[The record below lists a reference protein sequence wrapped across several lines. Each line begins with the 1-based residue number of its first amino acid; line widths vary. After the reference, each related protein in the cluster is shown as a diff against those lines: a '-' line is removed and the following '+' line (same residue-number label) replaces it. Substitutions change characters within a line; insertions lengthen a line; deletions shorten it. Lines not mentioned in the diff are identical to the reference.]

1 MCLCGRI
8 SEGGALHQIL
18 GRGVP
23 PEQHLLSFNF
33 DEVF

>member
-23 PEQHLLSFNF
+23 PQQHLLFFNF